1 VRDWRQAKQCNA
13 SLEQALPR
21 RRQTFSGKT
30 QRNLGKPRDPKL
42 KPNSKTQNGQEMNIN
57 SIPTF
62 IIGGKF
68 LTSGAAHARCLN
80 PNL

>member
-1 VRDWRQAKQCNA
+1 
-13 SLEQALPR
+13 
-21 RRQTFSGKT
+21 
-30 QRNLGKPRDPKL
+30 
-42 KPNSKTQNGQEMNIN
+42 MNIN